1 MYGIRLQNNVWG
13 GGGGGVGKESVI
25 FKSLGQC
32 SENFLFNQVANE
44 RAVSD

>member
-1 MYGIRLQNNVWG
+1 MYGIRLQNTVW
-13 GGGGGVGKESVI
+13 GGGGVGKESVI

>member
-1 MYGIRLQNNVWG
+1 MVYVYRITC
-13 GGGGGVGKESVI
+13 GGGGVGKESVI